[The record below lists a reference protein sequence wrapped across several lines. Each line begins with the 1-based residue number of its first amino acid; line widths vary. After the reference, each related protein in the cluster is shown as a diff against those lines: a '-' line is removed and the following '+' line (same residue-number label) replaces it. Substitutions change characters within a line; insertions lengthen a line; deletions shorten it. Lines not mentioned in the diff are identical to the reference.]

1 MHDMYHRGICYIPGY
16 IGYNITCYIGISNPI
31 YHVISQYDISWV
43 YNMLYIHHVPVYT
56 RLYNIGI

>member
-31 YHVISQYDISWV
+31 YHVISQYDIS
-43 YNMLYIHHVPVYT
+43 
-56 RLYNIGI
+56 